1 LIRCT
6 TPLKRQAA
14 AADASGMELRR
25 RELVLPAL
33 VAGGCALLLGA
44 MGGLTPA
51 FTDYEAEAEPSLRA
65 LRAGDWVEF
74 LELAPGYGGSL
85 VLRAPWAL
93 LPNLWDG
100 GDLALFRCMA
110 VPCLFAGAILALALW
125 WRARGLGQS
134 AVTCWIVLALVAA
147 NPLTLRALDVGHP
160 EELLGGVLCI
170 AAALAAGRDRP
181 VFAGAL
187 LGCAIANKP
196 WAVLAVVPLLA
207 IQKAGW
213 PKLLAAAAGVT
224 ALVMAPLA
232 LAGGA
237 VHEASA
243 VARESGEIFQPW
255 QVWWFFG
262 EQGHVVI
269 GSWGEKPDY
278 RVPPEWLTGIAHPL
292 LVLIP
297 VAISLALLPRL
308 RRRHWHDGLLL
319 LAFALLLRCLLDPW
333 NVSYYSL
340 PFLLAL
346 VAWEVQAERRP
357 PVLSMAA
364 TLLCWLTLVSL
375 TSKAQPDVQAAAYLV
390 WSVPLAVWMGA
401 RLAGLRQ
408 RSAAPS
414 VAPARAI

>member
-1 LIRCT
+1 
-6 TPLKRQAA
+6 
-14 AADASGMELRR
+14 MEPRR

-33 VAGGCALLLGA
+33 VAAGCALLLGA

-51 FTDYEAEAEPSLRA
+51 FTDYETEAEPSLRA

-74 LELAPGYGGSL
+74 LQLAPGYGGSL
-85 VLRAPWAL
+85 VLRAPFAL
-93 LPNLWDG
+93 LPDLWDG
-100 GDLALFRCMA
+100 GDIAVFRSMA
-110 VPCLFAGAILALALW
+110 APCLIAAALLAIALW
-125 WRARGLGQS
+125 WRARGLGR
-134 AVTCWIVLALVAA
+134 ATATCWIALALVAA
-147 NPLTLRALDVGHP
+147 NPLTLRALDIGHP
-160 EELLGGVLCI
+160 EELLGGVLCV

-181 VFAGAL
+181 VLAGVL

-207 IQKAGW
+207 IAKSGR
-213 PKLLAAAAGVT
+213 PKLLAAAAAVT
-224 ALVMAPLA
+224 ALVMVPLA

-237 VHEASA
+237 VQEASA

-255 QVWWFFG
+255 QVWWFLG

-278 RVPPEWLTGIAHPL
+278 RVPPEWVTGFTHPL
-292 LVLIP
+292 VVLIP

-308 RRRHWHDGLLL
+308 RRRPWHDGLLL

-333 NVSYYSL
+333 NVSYYSI

-346 VAWEVQAERRP
+346 VAWEVHGERRP
-357 PVLSMAA
+357 PVLSLGA
-364 TLLCWLTLVSL
+364 TLLSWLTLVSL
-375 TSKAQPDVQAAAYLV
+375 ASRLHPDLQAVAYLA
-390 WSVPLAVWMGA
+390 WSVPLAMWMGA
-401 RLAGLRQ
+401 RLIGLRQ